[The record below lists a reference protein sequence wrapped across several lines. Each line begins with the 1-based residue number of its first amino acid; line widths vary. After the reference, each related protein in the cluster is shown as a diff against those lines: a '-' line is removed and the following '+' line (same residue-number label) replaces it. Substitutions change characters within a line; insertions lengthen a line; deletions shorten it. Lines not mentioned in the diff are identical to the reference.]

1 MSALPLP
8 LVSPQEYLRRE
19 RLAPFRS
26 EYRGGRVVAM
36 AGAARNHNRIVSNL
50 SLFLG
55 NQLLKRP
62 CNNYS
67 SDMRVSVR
75 GGERYLYPDVV
86 VTCGQETFE
95 DDHRDTLVNPIVIIE
110 VLSSS
115 TEAYDRGEK
124 FLDYQTIPSLEEYV
138 LITPSPR
145 RFEVYRRQADDSWLY
160 HSSAF
165 SPAPLILQSIDC
177 TLTPDEVYRKVESEG
192 NPETQDNES

>member
-36 AGAARNHNRIVSNL
+36 AGASRIHNRIVTNIST
-50 SLFLG
+50 SLDL
-55 NQLLKRP
+55 QLRDRS

-67 SDMRVSVR
+67 NDMRVSVR
-75 GGERYLYPDVV
+75 GGKGFSYPDVV
-86 VTCGQETFE
+86 VTCGQEVFE
-95 DDHRDTLVNPIVIIE
+95 DHHRDTLVNPIVIIE
-110 VLSSS
+110 VLSPS

-124 FLDYQTIPSLEEYV
+124 FLDYQMIPSLEEYV

-145 RFEVYRRQADDSWLY
+145 RFEVYRRQADGSWLY
-160 HSSAF
+160 HSWAF
-165 SPAPLILQSIDC
+165 SPVPIVLQSIEC
-177 TLTPDEVYRKVESEG
+177 TLTPDEVYSKVESEG
-192 NPETQDNES
+192 NPET